1 MKFIIGLVMFMVLL
15 LGYRVLS
22 AVNSDDYNMYDKK
35 VSLSSAETL
44 EEDLKD
50 TGKSIYLVYCSS
62 CHGSDA
68 KGNNGKAQNHT
79 KRIAK
84 KSILDVIKYGSN
96 NFKSVYPSGMP
107 GGLLDEQEAKKVAT
121 YIVNK
126 MQGEKPTSWE
136 VCASCHDE
144 SGKGISLVAPNLYEY
159 SDELVSTVLTNG
171 KKGVIG
177 TMPNFSGRLNE
188 LQMKALA
195 THIRSLQKNN

>member
-22 AVNSDDYNMYDKK
+22 AINSDDYNIYDKK
-35 VSLSSAETL
+35 ISLSTEETPQ
-44 EEDLKD
+44 EELQE
-50 TGKSIYLVYCSS
+50 TGKSIYYVYCSS
-62 CHGSDA
+62 CHGMNG

-79 KRIAK
+79 ERIAK
-84 KSILDVIKYGSN
+84 KTIVDVIIHGSN

-107 GGLLDEQEAKKVAT
+107 AGLLNEKEAKKVAT

-159 SDELVSTVLTNG
+159 SDELVATVLTNG

-177 TMPNFSGRLNE
+177 TMPNFSGRLSKM
-188 LQMKALA
+188 QMKALA
-195 THIRSLQKNN
+195 SHIRSLQR